1 VNAAG
6 KLPLRSTRFWVIT
19 LAAVAGMGITAS
31 LGQWQLGRAA
41 EKMSLQAATDQQRDA
56 PVLDGRSLVAGV
68 DPQALLQ
75 RRVVLRG
82 RWLQGHTV
90 FLDNRQ
96 MGGKPGFYVLTPFRL
111 ADGGAVVLV
120 QRGWAQ
126 RNFMD
131 RTQLPPVPTPEVEVE
146 VAGRI
151 VPAPSKLYDFKG
163 TDTGPIRQNLDV
175 AAFGTEIRQPLLP
188 LTVLQTGMADDG
200 LQRDWPQPATGV
212 EKHYG
217 YAFQW
222 FGLSALVAILYVW
235 FQLVRRF
242 RSAR

>member
-1 VNAAG
+1 VAD
-6 KLPLRSTRFWVIT
+6 LP
-19 LAAVAGMGITAS
+19 
-31 LGQWQLGRAA
+31 
-41 EKMSLQAATDQQRDA
+41 
-56 PVLDGRSLVAGV
+56 SLVH
-68 DPQALLQ
+68 

-96 MGGKPGFYVLTPFRL
+96 MNGKPGFFVLTPL
-111 ADGGAVVLV
+111 QVAEGGPVVLV
-120 QRGWAQ
+120 QRGWAP
-126 RNFMD
+126 RHFID
-131 RTQLPPVPTPEVEVE
+131 RTQLPAVPVPEAEVELS
-146 VAGRI
+146 GRI
-151 VPAPSKLYDFKG
+151 VPAPSKLYAFSG
-163 TDTGPIRQNLDV
+163 TDSGPIRQNLDL
-175 AAFGTEIRQPLLP
+175 AAFGAEIRQPLLP
-188 LTVLQTGMADDG
+188 VAVLQTSAANDG

-222 FGLSALVAILYVW
+222 FGLSALISVLYVW